1 MIKCKEII
9 NDVELSY
16 HNLNVMREF
25 NLSVLNEKLMK
36 NDKYSETSKNLS
48 EAIFDLNK
56 AEFNGETE
64 KVEKLQKEIQR
75 LKETKLKLV
84 DKSGLNTVKYRCDLC
99 KDSGFIGEKRC
110 RCFYKYLTDACYRE
124 LNQQVPNLYTFND
137 DTMSKKQG
145 TTKHFEKLKK
155 YADNFSSTS
164 KNLIFTGKTGT
175 GKTFLSQAIASEIAN
190 NGNVSLFLTSSA
202 LNNIA
207 IENMYSSPSAAKTT
221 NDILET
227 CDFLVIDDLGAER
240 LLNKITLE
248 NLYVLISAR
257 LENQKPFLVTTN
269 LTFDE
274 LAARYGDRLFSRL
287 TSNKTVTIN
296 FDGQDLRK

>member
-16 HNLNVMREF
+16 HNLNVTREF
-25 NLSVLNEKLMK
+25 NLSVLNDKLMK
-36 NDKYSETSKNLS
+36 NDKYSEISQKLS

-56 AEFNGETE
+56 AEFNGESE
-64 KVEKLQKEIQR
+64 KVEKLQKKIQR
-75 LKETKLKLV
+75 LKETKSKLANN
-84 DKSGLNTVKYRCDLC
+84 SGLNKVNYRCDLC
-99 KDSGFIGEKRC
+99 KDSGYVGEKRC
-110 RCFYKYLTDACYRE
+110 TCFYENLTAACYKE
-124 LNQQVPNLYTFND
+124 LNQPAPKLHTFND
-137 DTMSKKQG
+137 DTMSEKQG
-145 TTKHFEKLKK
+145 TAKHFEKLKK
-155 YADNFSSTS
+155 YAANFSSAS

-175 GKTFLSQAIASEIAN
+175 GKTFLSQAIASQIGN

-207 IENMYSSPSAAKTT
+207 IENMYSSPSAAKTA

-240 LLNKITLE
+240 LLNKITVE

-296 FDGQDLRK
+296 FDGADLRK